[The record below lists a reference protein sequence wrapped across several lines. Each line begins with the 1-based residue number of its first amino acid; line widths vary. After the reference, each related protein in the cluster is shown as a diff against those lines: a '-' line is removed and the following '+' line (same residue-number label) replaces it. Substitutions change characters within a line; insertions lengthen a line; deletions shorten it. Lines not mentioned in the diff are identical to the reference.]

1 MLPLVSL
8 DKSVGLQTCI
18 VKSHVLAK
26 FRNFILLSQPGK
38 ACYSGQ
44 EGHKSCMQHIYIYYM
59 NDVECVRIYSVQL
72 KQCLLSYQMP
82 TPTALDESGITLSRW
97 EQC

>member
-1 MLPLVSL
+1 ML
-8 DKSVGLQTCI
+8 
-18 VKSHVLAK
+18 
-26 FRNFILLSQPGK
+26 FRSRGAQIMHAYNI
-38 ACYSGQ
+38 Y
-44 EGHKSCMQHIYIYYM
+44 IYIYYM